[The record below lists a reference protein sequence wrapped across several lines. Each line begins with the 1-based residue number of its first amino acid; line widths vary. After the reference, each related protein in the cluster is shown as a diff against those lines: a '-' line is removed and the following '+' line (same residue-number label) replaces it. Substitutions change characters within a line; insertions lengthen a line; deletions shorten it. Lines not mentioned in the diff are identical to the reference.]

1 LLATTSSDRV
11 KLLAHIRSRE
21 AESVVQIV
29 NHILNLLKRRGS
41 SILGARVVEELFPS
55 VEMDSISKIRSA
67 FDMLRSLG
75 VSDEVRK
82 PCIDT
87 MRKRLCQLSV
97 DSVADWIDGVTLFKS
112 LGGNWTFDEKGSL
125 VRILSRPGVS
135 WDDCEEI
142 KKALMT
148 LNGRVAWLDISRA
161 VLKNG
166 HVKLSP
172 GGYVERAKALS
183 GGNADQL
190 GKMMQ
195 WFVELADWKRGFA
208 NESERDAF
216 FAKYGLKL
224 PVEKGSGAHA
234 PKASGGPK
242 SIGGKKKPDVRLT
255 TKSKGGK
262 KT

>member
-1 LLATTSSDRV
+1 
-11 KLLAHIRSRE
+11 
-21 AESVVQIV
+21 
-29 NHILNLLKRRGS
+29 
-41 SILGARVVEELFPS
+41 
-55 VEMDSISKIRSA
+55 M
-67 FDMLRSLG
+67 
-75 VSDEVRK
+75 
-82 PCIDT
+82 
-87 MRKRLCQLSV
+87 
-97 DSVADWIDGVTLFKS
+97 TLFKS

-148 LNGRVAWLDISRA
+148 LNGRVAWLDVSRA

-208 NESERDAF
+208 NESKRDAF
-216 FAKYGLKL
+216 FAEYGLKL
-224 PVEKGSGAHA
+224 PVENG
-234 PKASGGPK
+234 PEVRMPTASGK
-242 SIGGKKKPDVRLT
+242 QRAIDGKKNPNVRSTVVL
-255 TKSKGGK
+255 KGGK